1 MLKAL
6 GCYVETVNVFF
17 DLSTSQRTQF
27 VPILRK
33 SNGKGFHK
41 GMLVFI

>member
-6 GCYVETVNVFF
+6 GCYVETVSVFF

-27 VPILRK
+27 VPVLRK
-33 SNGKGFHK
+33 SNGKDFHK
-41 GMLVFI
+41 SALVLV